1 MIELYDIHKSF
12 GDNQVLRGLTLTINE
27 GQTMVVLGRS
37 GCGKSVLVKII
48 LGLLKKDKGAIIVD
62 GENISAYDEEQ
73 MMEVRK
79 KFGML
84 FQSNALFDSLTVG
97 ENVAYP
103 LREHTKLS
111 DSEIKEKVAEK
122 LSFVEMRGT
131 EALMPSE
138 LSGGMKKRV
147 ALARAMAMEPKYL
160 LFDEPTTGLDP
171 ITAKTINE
179 LIRRTQK
186 ELKVT
191 SVVVTHDLNSAY
203 FVGDRLALIQDGVI
217 LTSGTVK
224 QIKESKNQFLQEFL
238 TTGEEYGDA

>member
-12 GDNQVLRGLTLTINE
+12 GDNHVLRGLTLTINE
-27 GQTMVVLGRS
+27 GETMVVLGRS

-48 LGLLKKDKGAIIVD
+48 LGLLKKDEGAIIVD
-62 GENISAYDEEQ
+62 EEDISDYDEDK
-73 MMEVRK
+73 MMDVRK

-103 LREHTKLS
+103 LREHTKLA
-111 DSEIKEKVAEK
+111 DSEIKIRVAEK
-122 LSFVEMRGT
+122 LSFVEMKGT

-171 ITAKTINE
+171 ITAKTINQ

-191 SVVVTHDLNSAY
+191 SVVVTHDLSSAY
-203 FVGDRLALIQDGVI
+203 FVGDKLVLIQDGVI
-217 LTSGTVK
+217 LTSGTAN

-238 TTGEEYGDA
+238 MTGKEYGES

>member
-37 GCGKSVLVKII
+37 GCGKSVLLKII
-48 LGLLKKDKGAIIVD
+48 LGLLKRDEGAIIVD
-62 GENISAYDEEQ
+62 GEKISDYDEDK

-103 LREHTKLS
+103 LREHTKLA
-111 DSEIKEKVAEK
+111 DSEIKEKVVEK
-122 LSFVEMRGT
+122 LSFVEMQGT
-131 EALMPSE
+131 ENLMPSE

-186 ELKVT
+186 ELEVT
-191 SVVVTHDLNSAY
+191 SVVVTHDLSSAY
-203 FVGDRLALIQDGVI
+203 FVGDKLALIQDGVI
-217 LTSGTVK
+217 LTSGTAN

-238 TTGEEYGDA
+238 MTGKEYGES